1 VNVAEYYQQIESG
14 GAGVNVAHLFPQG
27 ALRDK
32 VMGKVRRPPT
42 DKELAKMEALTDQAM
57 REGAWGMTTGLQYV
71 PSSYADTDEIVQIA
85 KMVSQ
90 HGGIYASHMRDEG
103 DELLESIDETIEI
116 GRRAELPVHIS
127 HLKSSKRR
135 NWGKVRA
142 AAKRIESARAEGLIV
157 TADQYP
163 YNASSTSVAAMLL
176 PDEEREG
183 GEQATIDRLKSA
195 EHGPRLRQLVADGLE
210 GRGPIM
216 IAEIDGHPAWVGK
229 MLTEIAE
236 AENRPLIDI
245 AWEVLLTGNVSGVSF
260 SMDENDVRY
269 AMTLPFVATAS
280 DGSSKID
287 DGTKPHP
294 RSFGTFPRKIGRY
307 AIGEGVV
314 PLEFAVRSSTGL
326 PADILGLADRGY
338 LRPGQKAD
346 VVVFD
351 PKKFNDRAT
360 FQSPF
365 ETSEGIRWV
374 LVNGRAV
381 IVDGQF
387 QNQLAGR
394 ALRKE

>member
-1 VNVAEYYQQIESG
+1 
-14 GAGVNVAHLFPQG
+14 
-27 ALRDK
+27 
-32 VMGKVRRPPT
+32 
-42 DKELAKMEALTDQAM
+42 
-57 REGAWGMTTGLQYV
+57 
-71 PSSYADTDEIVQIA
+71 
-85 KMVSQ
+85 
-90 HGGIYASHMRDEG
+90 
-103 DELLESIDETIEI
+103 
-116 GRRAELPVHIS
+116 
-127 HLKSSKRR
+127 
-135 NWGKVRA
+135 
-142 AAKRIESARAEGLIV
+142 
-157 TADQYP
+157 
-163 YNASSTSVAAMLL
+163 
-176 PDEEREG
+176 
-183 GEQATIDRLKSA
+183 
-195 EHGPRLRQLVADGLE
+195 
-210 GRGPIM
+210 
-216 IAEIDGHPAWVGK
+216 
-229 MLTEIAE
+229 
-236 AENRPLIDI
+236 
-245 AWEVLLTGNVSGVSF
+245 
-260 SMDENDVRY
+260 
-269 AMTLPFVATAS
+269 MTLPFVATAS

-307 AIGEGVV
+307 AISEGVV